1 LNIIGISAFFH
12 DSAASYVQDGEIV
25 AAAEE
30 ERFTRKKHDASFPE
44 EALKYCVTHLP
55 KGEKV
60 DLVVFYE
67 KPFLKFDRL
76 LETYLGFAPRGLR
89 SFLHSFPLWTK
100 EKVFLKQ
107 IIKRK
112 LKKKWGYCPRL
123 IFSEHHLS
131 HAASCFY
138 PSPFEKAAVLCLDG
152 VGEWETT
159 TLWLGENEDL
169 QKLKSINFPH
179 SLGLLYSTITAY
191 LGFLPNNDEYKVMG
205 LAPYGRARFSE
216 VIKEELIDIKED
228 GSFRLNL
235 EYFDFCTGLKMY
247 NHKLP
252 KLFKRPVRQ
261 KDEPLEPFHADI
273 AASLQVVT
281 EEVIL
286 KLVRFIADKT
296 GQRNLCMAGGVALNC
311 VANGK
316 ILKETPI
323 EKIWIQPAAGDSGGA
338 LGAAFVGHFNAQ
350 MPKPKRVIGPH
361 DSQKGSL
368 LGPEFGPK
376 KIEKVIEASLD
387 LEDHV
392 MDFSEWR
399 NLCEKVAEL
408 LDEGLVGGLFQGRM
422 EFGPR
427 ALGCRSIIA
436 DARRE
441 DGQNHINKKIKFRED
456 FRPFA
461 PIVLREDLK
470 RYFNVEHESP
480 YMLLVGQVAESIK
493 TPLNPSDEGR
503 KGFDQL
509 GVVRSKIPAVTHVD
523 GSARIQTVHPN
534 HHPALYELLRAF
546 KKRTGEGVLVNT
558 SFNVKGEPIVCT
570 PEDAIRCFYTTG
582 LDFLV
587 LDKKLIIK
595 KRREE

>member
-1 LNIIGISAFFH
+1 MNIIGISAFFH
-12 DSAASYVQDGEIV
+12 DSAAAYLRDGEVI

-30 ERFTRKKHDASFPE
+30 ERFSRIKHDSSYPYK
-44 EALKYCVTHLP
+44 ALQYCISQIP

-76 LETYLGFAPRGLR
+76 LETYLDFAPRGLK

-107 IIKRK
+107 IIKKKMKKK
-112 LKKKWGYCPRL
+112 LKYSPRL

-138 PSPFEKAAVLCLDG
+138 PSPFEQAAVLCLDG

-159 TLWLGENEDL
+159 TLWQGENGKL
-169 QKLKSINFPH
+169 QKLKSLNFPH
-179 SLGLLYSTITAY
+179 SLGLLYSTLTAY

-205 LAPYGRARFSE
+205 LAPYGRPRFSE
-216 VIKEELIDIKED
+216 VMKEELIDIKED

-235 EYFDFCTGLKMY
+235 EYFDYCTGLKMY
-247 NHKLP
+247 NK
-252 KLFKRPVRQ
+252 KMSSLFGRAARENDAQ
-261 KDEPLEPFHADI
+261 LEDFHSDV
-273 AASLQVVT
+273 AASLQLVT

-286 KLVRFIADKT
+286 KLVRFLSAQT
-296 GQRNLCMAGGVALNC
+296 GHKNLCLAGGVALNC

-316 ILKETPI
+316 ILRETSI
-323 EKIWIQPAAGDSGGA
+323 EKIWVQPAAGDSGA
-338 LGAAFVGHFNAQ
+338 SLGAALVGHYYAQ
-350 MPKPKRVIGPH
+350 EEVPKRKVGPH
-361 DSQKGSL
+361 DTQKGSL
-368 LGPEFGPK
+368 LGPEYSAQR
-376 KIEKVIEASLD
+376 IEKATRDSLD
-387 LEDHV
+387 LEDHII
-392 MDFSEWR
+392 DFNTWPE
-399 NLCEKVAEL
+399 LCEKVAKL
-408 LDEGLVGGLFQGRM
+408 LEAGFVGGLFQGRM

-427 ALGCRSIIA
+427 ALGSRSIIA
-436 DARRE
+436 DARRS
-441 DGQNHINKKIKFRED
+441 DGQNHINRKIKFRED

-461 PIVLREDLK
+461 PIVLKEDLK
-470 RYFNVEHESP
+470 DYFDLKHESP
-480 YMLLVGQVAESIK
+480 YMLLVARVLKDLRDS
-493 TPLNPSDEGR
+493 SH
-503 KGFDQL
+503 
-509 GVVRSKIPAVTHVD
+509 IPAVTHVD

-534 HHPALYELLRAF
+534 HHPALYELMRAY

-570 PEDAIRCFYTTG
+570 PEDAIRCFYTTN

-587 LDKKLIIK
+587 LEKKLVLK
-595 KRREE
+595 KGRQL